1 MTSSPYKT
9 IYSYSRI
16 PILLFEKYY
25 YLFDFTAYSHYTVKK
40 FILKACNLSITLK
53 IKELP
58 FQEREFLYLDKCS
71 ECMKSLQAL
80 SQLLLHTTKICSTQ
94 VSVTCTFAILLKF
107 RIKLLQ
113 KFIVVFMHSNSN
125 LIG

>member
-9 IYSYSRI
+9 IYLYTRI
-16 PILLFEKYY
+16 LILLLEKYY

-40 FILKACNLSITLK
+40 FIFKSYDLSIPLK

-80 SQLLLHTTKICSTQ
+80 FQFLLHTAKICSAQ
-94 VSVTCTFAILLKF
+94 VSITSTLAIFLQF
-107 RIKLLQ
+107 CIKLLQ
-113 KFIVVFMHSNSN
+113 KFIVVLMHSNSN

>member
-1 MTSSPYKT
+1 MTSSLYKT

-16 PILLFEKYY
+16 PVLLFEKYY
-25 YLFDFTAYSHYTVKK
+25 YLFDFTVYSHYTVKK
-40 FILKACNLSITLK
+40 FILKACDLSITLK

-80 SQLLLHTTKICSTQ
+80 SQLLLHTPKICSAQ
-94 VSVTCTFAILLKF
+94 ISITCTCTIFIEF
-107 RIKLLQ
+107 YIKLLQ
-113 KFIVVFMHSNSN
+113 QFFIIFMHGNSN
-125 LIG
+125 FIC